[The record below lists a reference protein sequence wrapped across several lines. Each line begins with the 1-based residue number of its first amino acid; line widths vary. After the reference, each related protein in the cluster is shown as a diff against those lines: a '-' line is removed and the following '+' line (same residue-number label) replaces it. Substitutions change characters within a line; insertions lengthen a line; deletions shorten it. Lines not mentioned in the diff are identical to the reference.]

1 MLATLSI
8 VRFLRHR
15 AGWLLAIGLLLFWPF
30 AQNVLSAYQQLST
43 GDKQAAAAQSVWLPL
58 GNPLSKIMLT
68 LAVAAL
74 GYAFMWGA
82 MRLFHSCLHSW
93 AKTDF
98 KTAFISLT
106 PKWQLALFTAF
117 WLGLLFFFALC
128 WLGASLVA

>member
-1 MLATLSI
+1 MTTIFSF

-15 AGWLLAIGLLLFWPF
+15 AGWLLALALLLFWPF
-30 AQNVLSAYQQLST
+30 AQTVLQSYQKLST
-43 GDKQAAAAQSVWLPL
+43 GDEQAAAAQSVWLPL

-68 LAVAAL
+68 LAVCAL

-82 MRLFHSCLHSW
+82 MRLFHTCLHSW

-98 KTAFISLT
+98 KTAFTSLS
-106 PKWQLALFTAF
+106 PKWQLVIFTAF